1 MIGPQ
6 LADDNLIESFRMH
19 ARWQEPAELQEHDG
33 MLMIAGC
40 NSRPGLYRN
49 CALRLDPSV
58 PAGKAFEQTMR
69 FFGSRERG
77 FTLVTRKR
85 FDDDMEKLLADAS
98 IFPRG
103 SSPCMII
110 NRELEPAP
118 LPEGVYTVA
127 ITDQEQLRDSVQ
139 VNMEAYPRLG
149 MAAEEVA
156 AFFRNGDRV
165 MDDNVS
171 GLVAYKDGV
180 PLATALTYVTGPSAG
195 VYWVGT
201 VAAAERQGLA
211 GACTRL
217 AVNAG
222 FEQGARVVTLQASPF
237 GLPVYQRLGFQ
248 NYDGLSFYFFG
259 RSQVS

>member
-6 LADDNLIESFRMH
+6 LADENLVESFRMH
-19 ARWQEPAELQEHDG
+19 GRWQEPAEVCERDG
-33 MLMIAGC
+33 VLMIAGS

-49 CALRLDPSV
+49 CAMRLDPSV
-58 PAGKAFEQTMR
+58 PAGKAFERAMK
-69 FFGSRERG
+69 FFGARERG
-77 FTLVTRKR
+77 FALLTRKR
-85 FDDDMEKLLADAS
+85 LDEDMESLLSDAG

-110 NRELEPAP
+110 NRELEAAP
-118 LPEGVYTVA
+118 LPTGMYTEV
-127 ITDQEQLRDSVQ
+127 IEDEDRLRDSVQ

-149 MAAEEVA
+149 MSAADVA
-156 AFFRNGDRV
+156 TFFENGDRV
-165 MDDNVS
+165 LNDNVS
-171 GLVAYKDGV
+171 GVVAYKDGV
-180 PLATALTYVTGPSAG
+180 PLATALTYLTGSSAG

-201 VAAAERQGLA
+201 LASAERQGLA

-222 FEQGARVVTLQASPF
+222 FEQGARLVTLQASPF
-237 GLPVYQRLGFQ
+237 GLPLYQRLGFR
-248 NYDGLSFYFFG
+248 NYDGLSFYIFG